1 MTTAARTLPPH
12 GTLSR
17 RKYHGCTCE
26 LCVENYREYSRL
38 RHRKKGYG
46 TWQPYIDAEPV
57 RQHLLA
63 LHADGLSYAV
73 IADRI
78 GHQKATITRF
88 IYPLGPKRHH
98 KKRVTPEL
106 AAKILAVSAGDL
118 TPGMLDATGTGRRI
132 HALATLGWP
141 MMCLGPHVGI
151 APQSVRRLGV
161 QKQVFPAT
169 ARAVADCYENLRHKR
184 PEDNGIAD
192 WVALKTRNLAARHN
206 WRDPQWW
213 DDMGRID
220 DPTFDPDAAEKP
232 LGRNELAAVRRAEV
246 AHLDAFNLSDDE
258 IASRLGM
265 AVSTVKGIVLELRRG
280 ERRNRKQAAA

>member
-1 MTTAARTLPPH
+1 MTTATRTPPPH

-17 RKYHGCTCE
+17 RKYHRCACE
-26 LCVENYREYSRL
+26 LCIENYREYERL
-38 RHRKKGYG
+38 RHRKQGYG

-57 RQHLLA
+57 RQHLLT
-63 LHADGLSYAV
+63 LHDAGLSYAV

-106 AAKILAVSAGDL
+106 AAKILAVTAEDL

-132 HALATLGWP
+132 HALAALGWP
-141 MMCLGPHVGI
+141 MIGLGPHIGI

-169 ARAVADCYENLRHKR
+169 ARAVAECYEDLRHKR

-206 WRDPQWW
+206 WHDPQWW
-213 DDMGRID
+213 DDMGHID
-220 DPTFDPDAAEKP
+220 DPNFDPDAAEKP
-232 LGRNELAAVRRAEV
+232 LGRNELAAHRRAEV
-246 AHLDAFNLSDDE
+246 EHLVGYGLTEND
-258 IASRLGM
+258 IGPRLGL
-265 AVSTVKGIVLELRRG
+265 AAGTVKDIITELRRG
-280 ERRNRKQAAA
+280 QRRDRKQAAA